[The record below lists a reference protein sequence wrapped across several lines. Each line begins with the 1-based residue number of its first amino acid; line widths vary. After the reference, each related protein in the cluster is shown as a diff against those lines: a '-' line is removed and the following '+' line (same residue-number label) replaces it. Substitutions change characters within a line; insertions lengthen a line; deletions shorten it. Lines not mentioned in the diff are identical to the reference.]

1 MRLGLSTLAE
11 FGFALAGGYALQAHG
26 LVDRLSE
33 DVDLFTDRWDP
44 QEFARAVGAITAAYA
59 QAGLSVI
66 VMRQADTFAR
76 LQVSDPS
83 SGQEGSVDLAADLRA
98 HPVIQLS
105 GGPVL
110 AEGDAV
116 GNKTAAVFS
125 RGEARDYLDLAAIL
139 ASGRYNH
146 EVLMTLAA
154 DADGGFDRAIFAQA
168 LAGVD
173 RFPDEEFA
181 RYGVDSDQIATV
193 RAAMRAWSQQL
204 QQPLSGE
211 NANPA
216 AGGVD
221 SGKTPQ

>member
-1 MRLGLSTLAE
+1 MDDLQERLVQLGLFSLAE

-44 QEFARAVGAITAAYA
+44 QEFARAVRTVSAAYI
-59 QAGLSVI
+59 QAGLAVTVI
-66 VMRQADTFAR
+66 RQAETFAR

-83 SGQEGSVDLAADLRA
+83 SGQEGSVDLAADIRVGPL
-98 HPVIQLS
+98 VQLS
-105 GGPVL
+105 GEPVI

-116 GNKTAAVFS
+116 ANKTAAVFS
-125 RGEARDYLDLAAIL
+125 RGEARDYIDLAAIL
-139 ASGRYNH
+139 ASGRYRR
-146 EVLMTLAA
+146 EELMTLAA
-154 DADGGFDRAIFAQA
+154 GADGGFDRAIFAQA

-193 RAAMRAWSQQL
+193 RAAMRAWGQEL
-204 QQPLSGE
+204 RQPGSTGDRHSGL
-211 NANPA
+211 
-216 AGGVD
+216 
-221 SGKTPQ
+221 

>member
-1 MRLGLSTLAE
+1 
-11 FGFALAGGYALQAHG
+11 
-26 LVDRLSE
+26 
-33 DVDLFTDRWDP
+33 
-44 QEFARAVGAITAAYA
+44 
-59 QAGLSVI
+59 
-66 VMRQADTFAR
+66 MRQADTFAR

-173 RFPDEEFA
+173 RFPT
-181 RYGVDSDQIATV
+181 RNSLATV
-193 RAAMRAWSQQL
+193 STPTRSRLSERQCAPGASNCSNHCQGRTPIRPLAASTAGRPPVTVTGA
-204 QQPLSGE
+204 QPG
-211 NANPA
+211 PA
-216 AGGVD
+216 G
-221 SGKTPQ
+221 TPKIKPARQPQTP